1 MTVNIVEQNSSQ
13 VTLQLTFDIGGDLLA
28 TEERI
33 QSVLND
39 AGCAVTALSLAEF
52 DTDGSPLITGDV
64 KWTRRC
70 RSPKTYQTP
79 YGSIQVERNVY
90 QHSRGGKTFIP
101 LEQSA
106 RIIRSATP
114 RFAKQVTSKY
124 ARLNA
129 AEVSADLRDNH
140 GRSVSRG
147 TLQLLAESVGSIAQL
162 KEESWNYEI
171 PPLDS
176 VISTVVCSLDG
187 AYLLM
192 ANDGWR
198 EAMVGTLSLYDAE
211 GERQHTTYFGA
222 SPEYGKAEFLKR
234 YERELKQLKARYPK
248 AFYLGIAD
256 GAKTNWTFLSE
267 QTDRQMLDYFH
278 ATEYLAKVAHAAYPQ
293 KTGKPQRKAWLAD
306 RRHQLKH
313 EVGAAQAILD
323 ECKGFRHKRSLS
335 RLAREELEA
344 TITYFENQLDRMDY
358 ATHTQQKLPIGSG
371 VVEAACKTL
380 VKQRFCQSGM
390 RWKQTGLKAVMS
402 LRALALT
409 PGRWEQFWEKLQ
421 KFGVPSLA

>member
-1 MTVNIVEQNSSQ
+1 MTVSIVEQSSSH
-13 VTLQLTFDIGGDLLA
+13 VTLQLTFDISGDLL
-28 TEERI
+28 TIEERI

-39 AGCAVTALSLAEF
+39 AGCEVTALSLAEF

-79 YGSIQVERNVY
+79 YGAVQVERNVY

-162 KEESWNYEI
+162 KEESWDYEI
-171 PPLDS
+171 PPLDTA
-176 VISTVVCSLDG
+176 IRTVVCSLDG

-198 EAMVGTLSLYDAE
+198 EAMVGTLSLYDDE

-234 YERELKQLKARYPK
+234 YERELNRLKARYPD

-256 GAKTNWTFLSE
+256 GAKPNWTFLSE

-293 KTGKPQRKAWLAD
+293 KTGKPKRKAWLTD

-313 EVGAAQAILD
+313 EAGAAQAILN

-335 RLAREELEA
+335 RSVREELEA
-344 TITYFENQLDRMDY
+344 TITYFENQIDRMDY

-390 RWKQTGLKAVMS
+390 RWKQAGLKAVMS

-409 PGRWEQFWEKLQ
+409 QGRWEQFWEKLQ
-421 KFGVPSLA
+421 KFGVPSLV